1 MRNEKVISSSSIIL
15 CVPHRQRK
23 EQWALGSS
31 VVYNNRQRKEQLVFT
46 WNYTCAVHQYTI
58 GKERRSWLSRGT
70 THAQFSRI
78 QQQAKKGGDGCHVAL
93 RMRCSVEYY
102 TGKRRSSWFSC
113 GTTHAHFSTILHT
126 LTYENKGAVGF
137 HWTTYAHCTVQQ
149 SIAIDQERSRWLSR
163 GTTHAQFS
171 RIQQQAKK
179 GGGFC
184 DKLKYKQLVVDTI
197 FRGNG
202 TGNTLFGLIKRDSCC
217 VCPALQIQ

>member
-1 MRNEKVISSSSIIL
+1 MVKLKKVLNHCTLLGMGLTRNEKVISSSSIIL
-15 CVPHRQRK
+15 CVPRMRSSGILPHRQRK

-102 TGKRRSSWFSC
+102 TGKRRSSW
-113 GTTHAHFSTILHT
+113 
-126 LTYENKGAVGF
+126 
-137 HWTTYAHCTVQQ
+137 
-149 SIAIDQERSRWLSR
+149 LSR

-171 RIQQQAKK
+171 RKQQRQRKEEMVVKWHYACAVQQNTTQAKE
-179 GGGFC
+179 GAVGFHVALRMRISVQYYIHLHM
-184 DKLKYKQLVVDTI
+184 KIKEQLVFI
-197 FRGNG
+197 
-202 TGNTLFGLIKRDSCC
+202 GLRMHIAQFSS
-217 VCPALQIQ
+217 L